1 VLTQQE
7 VLQQVLAQEDEVQQV
22 LAQEVQEVYHLRNH
36 GDSDG

>member
-22 LAQEVQEVYHLRNH
+22 LAQKVQEVYHLRNH